1 MPPVRILLASGSPR
15 RKQILTELNCD
26 FALVPSIVDDGQL
39 TPPPGATALTWTLS
53 MAYLK
58 ARAAVEALPP
68 DAVGIVMG
76 ADTACELDGRIIGK
90 PATEARARAML
101 RSMVGQTQRVV
112 TGVAL
117 IDPMAPHTNRLL
129 VADVA
134 LVTFGVIYEDTIDRY
149 LMTDGWR
156 GKAGGYNL
164 TERVAEGWP
173 ITVQGD
179 PDTVV
184 GLPTRRLPDWL
195 AHTVQWRPR
204 A

>member
-1 MPPVRILLASGSPR
+1 MPPVRLLLASGSPR
-15 RKQILTELNCD
+15 RRELLAGVGAD
-26 FALVPSIVDDGQL
+26 FVVVPSVVDDGEL
-39 TPPPGATALTWTLS
+39 IPAAGVPAASWTVA

-58 ARAAVEALPP
+58 ARAAAEAIGP
-68 DAVGIVMG
+68 DRSGIVMG

-90 PATEARARAML
+90 PASVEQARATL

-117 IDPMAPHTNRLL
+117 LDPREPGRRLL
-129 VADVA
+129 VADTA
-134 LVTFGVIYEDTIDRY
+134 SVTFGSIYEDTIDRY

-164 TERVAEGWP
+164 AERLADHWP
-173 ITVQGD
+173 ITVVGD

-184 GLPTRRLPDWL
+184 GLPTRRLPEWL
-195 AHTVQWRPR
+195 AIAAMWD
-204 A
+204 AGA